1 MALTINI
8 KDSNPD
14 PIKRLILHTGSPQ
27 IISIKEEDVDD
38 LVENA
43 EILQACVKHGDSV
56 EDAVQELADEVD
68 LFENAKKAILVIRI
82 GGSYE
87 PNMAEITGIN
97 SVIAKFPDYCD
108 VNWGLSKLSK
118 EDYKVGVVCAVAK
131 SS

>member
-1 MALTINI
+1 MALTINLQE
-8 KDSNPD
+8 STPD
-14 PIKRLILHTGSPQ
+14 PIKRLILLTDSPQ
-27 IISIKEEDVDD
+27 IISIKEEDVED
-38 LVENA
+38 LVENT

-56 EDAVQELADEVD
+56 EDAVQKLAGEAV

-87 PNMAEITGIN
+87 PNMAEITAIN

-108 VNWGLSKLSK
+108 VKWGLSKLSK
-118 EDYKVGVVCAVAK
+118 EDYKVCVVCAVAK